1 MSSQPMVVGAPV
13 GNLPWEDRPRSCTDV
28 VWRYSGNP
36 IIPRNPIPCAQGV
49 YNSAAVPFGDGFAGV
64 MRVEHKD
71 SMPRLHAAHSRDGIH
86 WTIEAEKIRLTGG
99 DPEIAR
105 PAYTYDPR
113 VCRFRETDETS
124 GDSRED
130 IYHVTWCTD
139 YHGPTIG
146 VARTRDFVTFEQLE
160 NAFLPFNRNGVL
172 FPRRINGMYMMLS
185 RPSDNGHTPFGDI
198 YVSESP
204 DMIHWG
210 RHRFVMGAGG
220 QWWQGTKVGAGP
232 VPIETR
238 EGWLLFY
245 HGVCNTCNGFV
256 YSMGAALLEL
266 ENPSRVLF
274 RTNKYLLFPTAPY
287 ETTGFVPNVC
297 FPCAAICDAPTGRLA
312 IYYGAADTCTG
323 LCFAFVD
330 EIMDFLKANSTI
342 F

>member
-1 MSSQPMVVGAPV
+1 MESQQRIIGQSVDR
-13 GNLPWEDRPRSCTDV
+13 LPWEARPEGCEDV

-49 YNSAAVPFGDGFAGV
+49 YNSAAVPFGNGFAGV

-71 SMPRLHAAHSRDGIH
+71 SMPRLHAAHSLDGIH
-86 WTIEAEKIRLTGG
+86 WNIEEQKIHLRGG
-99 DPEIAR
+99 DPDIAR
-105 PAYTYDPR
+105 PAYSYDPR
-113 VCRFRETDETS
+113 VCKFEE
-124 GDSRED
+124 GADSLYY
-130 IYHVTWCTD
+130 ITWCTD

-146 VARTRDFVTFEQLE
+146 VARTRDFITFEQLE

-172 FPRRINGMYMMLS
+172 FPRRINGKYVMLS

-220 QWWQGTKVGAGP
+220 QWWQGTKIGAGP
-232 VPIETR
+232 VPIETT
-238 EGWLLFY
+238 EGWLLLY

-266 ENPSRVLF
+266 DAPSHVRY
-274 RTNKYLLFPTAPY
+274 RTDKYLLFPTEAY

-312 IYYGAADTCTG
+312 IYYGAADTCTS
-323 LCFAFVD
+323 LCFAYVG
-330 EIMDFLKANSTI
+330 EIMDFLKANSTVN
-342 F
+342 

>member
-1 MSSQPMVVGAPV
+1 
-13 GNLPWEDRPRSCTDV
+13 
-28 VWRYSGNP
+28 
-36 IIPRNPIPCAQGV
+36 
-49 YNSAAVPFGDGFAGV
+49 
-64 MRVEHKD
+64 
-71 SMPRLHAAHSRDGIH
+71 MPRLHVGRSADGIH
-86 WTIEAEKIRLTGG
+86 WIIDEEKIRLTGG
-99 DPEIAR
+99 DPVIAS
-105 PAYTYDPR
+105 PSYTYDPR
-113 VCRFRETDETS
+113 VCKI
-124 GDSRED
+124 ED
-130 IYHVTWCTD
+130 WYYVTWCTD

-172 FPRRINGMYMMLS
+172 FPRRLDGKYVMFS

-204 DMIHWG
+204 DMVHWG

-238 EGWLLFY
+238 EGWLLLY

-256 YSMGAALLEL
+256 YSMGAALLDIDE
-266 ENPSRVLF
+266 PSRVLY
-274 RTNKYLLFPTAPY
+274 RTNKYLLFPTMPY

-312 IYYGAADTCTG
+312 IYYGAADTCTS
-323 LCFAFVD
+323 LCFAYVD
-330 EIMDFLKANSTI
+330 EIMDFVKNNSSV

>member
-1 MSSQPMVVGAPV
+1 MSSPQMVVGAPV
-13 GNLPWEDRPRSCTDV
+13 ENLPWEDRPRNCTDV

-36 IIPRNPIPCAQGV
+36 IIPRNPIPCAQGI

-86 WTIEAEKIRLTGG
+86 WSIEEEKIRLTGG
-99 DPEIAR
+99 DPEIAH

-113 VCRFRETDETS
+113 VCRFQETAGKS

-130 IYHVTWCTD
+130 IYYVTWCTD

-172 FPRRINGMYMMLS
+172 FPRRINGRYMMLS

-232 VPIETR
+232 VPIETCK
-238 EGWLLFY
+238 GWLLLY

-274 RTNKYLLFPTAPY
+274 RTNKYLLFPTEPY

-312 IYYGAADTCTG
+312 IYYGAADTCTC
-323 LCFAFVD
+323 LCFAYVD
-330 EIMDFLKANSTI
+330 EIMDFLEANSTI